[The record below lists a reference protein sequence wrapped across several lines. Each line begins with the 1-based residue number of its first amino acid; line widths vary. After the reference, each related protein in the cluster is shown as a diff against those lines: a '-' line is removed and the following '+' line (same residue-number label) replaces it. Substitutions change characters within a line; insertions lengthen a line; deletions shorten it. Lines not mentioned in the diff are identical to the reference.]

1 VPLKS
6 SVESMGIREEVYFE
20 GAPHWGDLVINL
32 LLGTTVIFLPLT
44 FGAIARALWVRFR
57 ITDRRV
63 CVTSGWLGRDR
74 NDVIYKDIV
83 DAVKVPRA
91 LGIWGDIVIVL
102 KSGKRIQMRAVPRYQ
117 EVYDYIDERVRA
129 RTGEPILSRQAAA

>member
-1 VPLKS
+1 
-6 SVESMGIREEVYFE
+6 
-20 GAPHWGDLVINL
+20 
-32 LLGTTVIFLPLT
+32 
-44 FGAIARALWVRFR
+44 
-57 ITDRRV
+57 
-63 CVTSGWLGRDR
+63 LGRDR

-129 RTGEPILSRQAAA
+129 RTGEPILSRQTAA